1 MPRPQHAAWGAGR
14 QPRQL
19 EEDEKGRPDGL
30 GHPESGVLRGNSCH
44 KASDHRPCVGLASTS
59 MITPAP

>member
-1 MPRPQHAAWGAGR
+1 MPRPQHAASGAGR
-14 QPRQL
+14 QPREL

-30 GHPESGVLRGNSCH
+30 GPPESGVLRGNSCH
-44 KASDHRPCVGLASTS
+44 KASDHRPCVGLAFTS